1 MQDFRMSTFL
11 SVCRTLNYTR
21 SAAEL
26 NITQPAVSQH
36 IAYLEKAYGAKLL
49 SYRGKKLALTP
60 ASGASGAQTAMRC
73 SVANTRQS

>member
-26 NITQPAVSQH
+26 NITQPAVS
-36 IAYLEKAYGAKLL
+36 
-49 SYRGKKLALTP
+49 
-60 ASGASGAQTAMRC
+60 
-73 SVANTRQS
+73 